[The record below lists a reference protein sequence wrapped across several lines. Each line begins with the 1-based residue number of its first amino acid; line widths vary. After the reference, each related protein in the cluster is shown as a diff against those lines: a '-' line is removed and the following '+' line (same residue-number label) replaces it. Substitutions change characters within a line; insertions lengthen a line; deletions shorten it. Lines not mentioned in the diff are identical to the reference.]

1 MPHLVLVVA
10 GRWHIA
16 LVAAHM
22 PHLVPAVAGHWPVA
36 VQQQLPV
43 VALAF
48 ATAPV
53 DVAAAAVLGEGPFA

>member
-1 MPHLVLVVA
+1 MPHLVVA

-16 LVAAHM
+16 
-22 PHLVPAVAGHWPVA
+22 
-36 VQQQLPV
+36 VQPQLLA

-53 DVAAAAVLGEGPFA
+53 DAAAAAVLGEGPFA